1 MKEARH
7 FRRLDGGGVS
17 CYTCAHRCTVAEG
30 KRGVCGVMENRGGVL
45 FSLVYGKV
53 IAMHV
58 DPIEKKPFFHFRPG
72 SAAFSVATVG
82 CNMRCFNCQNSDIS
96 QMPRDQRRIEGK
108 ELAPEAVV
116 NAAVESGAKILSY
129 TYTEPAVFFDFALDT
144 ALIAVQKGI
153 ENTFVT
159 NGFFTEET
167 IRALAPILRAANV
180 DIKAFRDETYRKVC
194 GAALQPVLD
203 SIRLMRSLGVW
214 IELTTLLIPGLNDS
228 EDEIRNIARFIH
240 SVDAGIPWHI
250 SRFYPQYRM
259 TDRAATPVE
268 SIRRARTIGRE
279 AGLRYVYAGNV
290 PGDEGEHT
298 FCWSCGGLL
307 VERYGFEVVSNR
319 IRKDRCPDCGAVMD
333 GVW

>member
-7 FRRLDGGGVS
+7 FRRLENGAVS
-17 CYTCAHRCTVAEG
+17 CFTCAHRCTVSEG
-30 KRGVCGVMENRGGVL
+30 KRGVCGVMENRGGTL

-72 SAAFSVATVG
+72 SPAFSVATVG
-82 CNMRCFNCQNSDIS
+82 CNMRCLNCQNSDIS
-96 QMPRDQRRIEGK
+96 QMPRDLRRIEGRAF
-108 ELAPEAVV
+108 APGDVV
-116 NAAVESGAKILSY
+116 RAAVESGAKILSY
-129 TYTEPAVFFDFALDT
+129 TYTEPAVFLDYALDT
-144 ALIAVQKGI
+144 ALAAVRHGI
-153 ENTFVT
+153 ENTFIT

-167 IRALAPILRAANV
+167 VRAAAPVLKAANV
-180 DIKAFRDETYRKVC
+180 DIKAFRDATYRKVC

-228 EDEIRNIARFIH
+228 EEEVKDIALFIR
-240 SVDAGIPWHI
+240 SVDPGIPWHI

-268 SIRRARTIGRE
+268 SIRRARAIGRE

-298 FCWSCGGLL
+298 FCWKCGGLL
-307 VERYGFEVVSNR
+307 VERCGFQVVSNR
-319 IRKDRCPDCGAVMD
+319 IREGRCPDCGAVMD